1 MWGPS
6 KAARRSLNQVIA
18 LAVAIAAATGAGCFR
33 RRVGPNDAYYD
44 PRVGA
49 ERWRQLFEGEDREI
63 YRQRARIMQLA
74 AVTPGM
80 SVVDVGAGTGLFSM
94 LLSDAVGETGR
105 VYAEEIMEKFSS
117 FIAARAEHERRANV
131 VSVMGTETSIGLPP
145 ASVDFV
151 FACDVYHHFDH
162 PAQMLAS
169 MHRALRPGGEMLL
182 VDFTREPGLSPA
194 WILEHVRAGRQQ
206 VLREVEAAG
215 FTLVSTDDSVGINY
229 ALRFRRAPEA
239 RP

>member
-1 MWGPS
+1 
-6 KAARRSLNQVIA
+6 LTYLV
-18 LAVAIAAATGAGCFR
+18 AVVLAIAAASGAGCFR
-33 RRVGPNDAYYD
+33 RRIGPNDAYRD
-44 PRVGA
+44 PRVAA

-74 AVTPGM
+74 AVKRGTT
-80 SVVDVGAGTGLFSM
+80 VVDVGAGTGLFSM
-94 LLSDAVGETGR
+94 MLSDAVGETGR

-117 FIAARAEHERRANV
+117 FIAARAEHEHRSNV
-131 VSVMGTETSIGLPP
+131 VSVMGTETGIGLPP

-169 MHRALRPGGEMLL
+169 LHSALRPGGEMLL
-182 VDFTREPGLSPA
+182 VDFAREPGLSPE
-194 WILEHVRAGRQQ
+194 WILEHVRAGKAQ

-215 FTLVSTDDSVGINY
+215 FTLVTTDDSVGINY
-229 ALRFRRAPEA
+229 ALRFRRAPEG